1 MIFNKYINSVTTVI
15 LGYLFYYQSLKMK
28 QQITILTKKYENL
41 LNKVQDL
48 ENTTDYLEERVS
60 EQQNKITN
68 NDYNIRHKMEDLVN
82 TNYVFI
88 E

>member
-1 MIFNKYINSVTTVI
+1 
-15 LGYLFYYQSLKMK
+15 MK